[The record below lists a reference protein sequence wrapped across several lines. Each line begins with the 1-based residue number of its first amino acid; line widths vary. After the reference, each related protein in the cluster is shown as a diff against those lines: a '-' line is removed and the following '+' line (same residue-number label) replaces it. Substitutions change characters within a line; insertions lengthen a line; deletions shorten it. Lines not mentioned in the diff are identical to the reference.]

1 MPTSGFKNTRR
12 ARARAGFRLQ
22 NEALLQLCVG
32 MHAGA
37 NKGRLKGYI
46 LHPPAVKID

>member
-1 MPTSGFKNTRR
+1 MSGSSRVP
-12 ARARAGFRLQ
+12 AGVRLQ

-32 MHAGA
+32 MFTGD

-46 LHPPAVKID
+46 LHPPTVKID